1 MGYFDGMSLKDMSN
15 MDGVKDL
22 PMAVRAK
29 FIKALREEDKGNHD
43 EAALAL
49 NEAVAIEAANLANV
63 K

>member
-1 MGYFDGMSLKDMSN
+1 MGFYDGMSLKDMSN

-29 FIKALREEDKGNHD
+29 FIKALREEDKGNHA
-43 EAALAL
+43 EAAVAL
-49 NEAVAIEAANLANV
+49 DEAVAIEAANKANV

>member
-1 MGYFDGMSLKDMSN
+1 MGFYDGLSLKDMSN

-29 FIKALREEDKGNHD
+29 FIKALREEDKGNHT
-43 EAALAL
+43 EAQAALD
-49 NEAVAIEAANLANV
+49 EAVAIEAGINTS